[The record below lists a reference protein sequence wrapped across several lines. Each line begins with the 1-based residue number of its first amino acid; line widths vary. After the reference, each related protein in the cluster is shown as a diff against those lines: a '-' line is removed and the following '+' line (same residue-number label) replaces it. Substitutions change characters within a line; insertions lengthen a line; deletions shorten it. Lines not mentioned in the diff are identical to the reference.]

1 MVPFPCEIYQLANQ
15 ISRAKLVNCEISGA
29 KGSMECHLELNRNL
43 RDQELLQVVYSQSS
57 HQTCQSTK
65 LGDRFKLDRNGNSSA
80 DFHPKIVRNLD
91 NVSQKPRA
99 LHRKQRARSKAD
111 ELVRYMSSL
120 PSYLEAG
127 ENLQEKAL
135 NVGVLEWRR
144 LEKWQY
150 NHRQV
155 AERSSKSSPSNS
167 NASLFSSTEGSS
179 SNSGRGHS
187 CSPINQMMHRPS
199 LDSNRN
205 TSPNRVSSPSL
216 GTKSFQRNGGKF
228 QDLGASSSNYLKVSQ
243 SILSTHQCFSKY
255 TENQGKEC
263 KTPDH
268 DPVGIFEKELQELEK
283 HSSISNLNGKLKF
296 HVHEHSKEK
305 ESLQI
310 PCCKPNSVHDSM
322 NGQPLVVLHQPK
334 EVLEIRSATSLN
346 QSDSTGK
353 LAQGSIEASR
363 HSFSD
368 NSNSDVHELSSDIPR
383 SCPLPREVITPR
395 DAQIQQPCS
404 AAESTT
410 RFSSDVLPYS
420 KVSASLS
427 RSRNLEGKKSTRT
440 LDCSAEAPNLKME
453 TEEDRKVRHPSPIR
467 RLMGRIGRSSKDTPC
482 ALQRNL
488 ETDRICSKEA
498 ETSVSSVD
506 SSCDKSNVT
515 GKGRSSPLRRLI
527 DPLLKPRASNLDHS
541 FGSPQRDSSPIDRA
555 GKLSKGRGESAA
567 RHSLKVRL
575 DLGSCKTIDID
586 HPQDI
591 GKCGSSTVQA
601 LLQVAVKNGLPLFT
615 FAVDNSSEILAATM
629 SKLGPGKKD
638 ANSWVYTFFTV
649 HEMKKRNGSWLNQG
663 SKDRAHGYVPN
674 VVAQM
679 KVSDVASTKLIGQN
693 LVDQCT
699 VREFV
704 LLAAKKRRGDRQA
717 LDVQANDELTAI
729 VLNLPK
735 MAVRNLSEGDQR
747 TCEVEKLSMVDLKV
761 PSLDFCRFSESRD
774 VEESG
779 CFAGSVDPSGL
790 TVVLPGGDH
799 GIPSKGEPSP
809 LIERW
814 RSGGSCD
821 CGGWDVGC
829 RIKVLST
836 QFGVT
841 SGSAKAQSSTKK
853 FQLYC
858 QERGLDERPIFSLSP
873 FKDGIYSVEF
883 DSSVKFLQAFSI
895 CIAYLNGFQP
905 AKFSEFGYLSEN
917 KSSEERTFSETD
929 EPKVFNGDQQEYP
942 ASNIY
947 HPPVSPVGRV

>member
-1 MVPFPCEIYQLANQ
+1 M
-15 ISRAKLVNCEISGA
+15 SGA
-29 KGSMECHLELNRNL
+29 KGSMECHLELNRNS
-43 RDQELLQVVYSQSS
+43 RVVFNQSS
-57 HQTCQSTK
+57 HQACQSTK
-65 LGDRFKLDRNGNSSA
+65 LGDRFKLDRSETSSA
-80 DFHPKIVRNLD
+80 DFNPKIVRNLE
-91 NVSQKPRA
+91 NVSQKPQA
-99 LHRKQRARSKAD
+99 HHHQKQRARSKAD

-120 PSYLEAG
+120 PSYLERG
-127 ENLQEKAL
+127 ENFQEKTF
-135 NVGVLEWRR
+135 NVGVLEWSR

-155 AERSSKSSPSNS
+155 AQRSCKSSPSNS
-167 NASLFSSTEGSS
+167 NASSFSSTEGSS

-187 CSPINQMMHRPS
+187 CSPTNQRMHHPS
-199 LDSNRN
+199 LVSNAN
-205 TSPNRVSSPSL
+205 TSPNRVCSL
-216 GTKSFQRNGGKF
+216 GVKSFQKNGGKF

-268 DPVGIFEKELQELEK
+268 DLVGISEETQELEK
-283 HSSISNLNGKLKF
+283 HSSISNSNGKPTF
-296 HVHEHSKEK
+296 HVLELSKEK
-305 ESLQI
+305 ESLQV
-310 PCCKPNSVHDSM
+310 PCCNPSSVHDSM
-322 NGQPLVVLHQPK
+322 NGQQIVILHQPK
-334 EVLEIRSATSLN
+334 EVLEIRSAAALN

-353 LAQGSIEASR
+353 LHQGSIEASR

-368 NSNSDVHELSSDIPR
+368 NSISDVHELSSDIPH
-383 SCPLPREVITPR
+383 SCPLSCEAISLR

-404 AAESTT
+404 AAENTM
-410 RFSSDVLPYS
+410 RFSSDLLPYS
-420 KVSASLS
+420 KVSASPS
-427 RSRNLEGKKSTRT
+427 RSRNLEEKKSTRT
-440 LDCSAEAPNLKME
+440 LDCSAEPPNLKME

-467 RLMGRIGRSSKDTPC
+467 RLMGRIGRSSKDAPC
-482 ALQRNL
+482 ALQRNP

-541 FGSPQRDSSPIDRA
+541 IGSSQRHSSPIDRT

-567 RHSLKVRL
+567 RHSVKVRL

-629 SKLGPGKKD
+629 RKLGPGKKD

-663 SKDRAHGYVPN
+663 SKDGAHGYIPN
-674 VVAQM
+674 VIAQM

-699 VREFV
+699 IREFV
-704 LLAAKKRRGDRQA
+704 LLAAKKRRGDRQTS
-717 LDVQANDELTAI
+717 DVQANDELAAI

-735 MAVRNLSEGDQR
+735 MAIRNLSEGDQR
-747 TCEVEKLSMVDLKV
+747 TCEFEKLFTVDLKE
-761 PSLDFCRFSESRD
+761 PSLDFCSFPKSRD

-779 CFAGSVDPSGL
+779 CSAGTMDPSSL
-790 TVVLPGGDH
+790 TVVLPDGDH
-799 GIPSKGEPSP
+799 GVPSKGEPSS

-821 CGGWDVGC
+821 CGGWDLGC
-829 RIKVLST
+829 RIKALST
-836 QFGVT
+836 RFSRT
-841 SGSAKAQSSTKK
+841 SGSKAQSSTKK

-858 QERGLDERPIFSLSP
+858 QEQELDERPIFSLSP

-895 CIAYLNGFQP
+895 CIAHLNGLQP
-905 AKFSEFGYLSEN
+905 AKFSEFGYFSEN
-917 KSSEERTFSETD
+917 KSSEESALSETD
-929 EPKVFNGDQQEYP
+929 EPKVVNRDQEEYP
-942 ASNIY
+942 ASKIS
-947 HPPVSPVGRV
+947 HPAVSPVGRV